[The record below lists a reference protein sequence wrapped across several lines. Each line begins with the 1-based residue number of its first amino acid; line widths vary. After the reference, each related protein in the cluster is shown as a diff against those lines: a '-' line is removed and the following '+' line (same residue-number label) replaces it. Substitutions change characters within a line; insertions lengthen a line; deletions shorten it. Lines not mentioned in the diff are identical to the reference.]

1 MTVSLTDRDR
11 HLLDGGEGQAYRL
24 AMRLVLGAA
33 EALGAEELIDIE
45 FLHVDACFF
54 SGQAHID
61 FARFLLEHGARFAV
75 PAWTNNG
82 LVDLRRPEL
91 RAGSDPE
98 TVAGAKEL
106 MRLYTELGCE
116 TVWTCAPY
124 QLPGAGRPRK
134 GAHIAVGESNAVS
147 FYNSVLGARTNKY
160 GDFLEVAC
168 GLVGRAP
175 LAGRHTDEGRRGTML
190 LSLDR
195 VPEVL
200 KDQDIFFHVLG
211 HLIGGMAGAHTP
223 VIDGLPAT
231 TGEDRLKAIAAGAA
245 ASGGVTLFHAV
256 GVTPE
261 APALDAAFQ
270 GHEPDVTVSVSP
282 DDLITARDQLSTG
295 AADGAIDMVAL
306 GTPHFSYTEFAKL
319 APLLKGR
326 RIARDVAF
334 YVSTSRHVAAL
345 AAEKGW
351 IDLLEKAGGRL
362 ITDTCTYFSPA
373 VRDCRGRVMT
383 NSAKWAY
390 YAPGMLGVEVV
401 FGTLEDCVE
410 TACAGSV
417 RRDRAVWRPQAWGV
431 LGS

>member
-1 MTVSLTDRDR
+1 MSADIVLSDHDR
-11 HLLDGGEGQAYRL
+11 HFLEGGEGKAYRL
-24 AMRLVLGAA
+24 AMQLVLGAA
-33 EALGAEELIDIE
+33 EAMGAEELVDIDFVHI
-45 FLHVDACFF
+45 DACFY

-61 FARFLLEHGARFAV
+61 FARFILENGGRFAV

-91 RAGSDPE
+91 RSDVDPE
-98 TVAGAKEL
+98 VVAGAKEL
-106 MRLYTELGCE
+106 MRLYEEIGCE

-124 QLPGAGRPRK
+124 QLPGAGRPK
-134 GAHIAVGESNAVS
+134 CGSHIAVGESNAVS

-168 GLVGRAP
+168 GLTGRAP
-175 LAGRHTDEGRRGTML
+175 KAGRHTDEGRRATL
-190 LSLDR
+190 LITLDQ
-195 VPEVL
+195 VPEAL
-200 KDQDIFFHVLG
+200 RDQDIFFHVLG
-211 HLIGGMAGAHTP
+211 HMIGREAGVHTP
-223 VIDGLPAT
+223 AIAGLPRD

-245 ASGGVTLFHAV
+245 ASGGVTLYHAI

-261 APALDAAFQ
+261 APDIVTAFGGLEPEARLD
-270 GHEPDVTVSVSP
+270 VSP
-282 DDLITARDQLSTG
+282 EALMAARDSLSTG
-295 AADGAIDMVAL
+295 AREGMVDMVAL
-306 GTPHFSYTEFAKL
+306 GTPHFSFTEFGAL
-319 APLLKGR
+319 AALLDGR
-326 RIARDVAF
+326 RVTDGVSL

-351 IDLLEKAGGRL
+351 VETLERAGGKL

-373 VRDCRGRVMT
+373 VRGCKGRVMT

-401 FGTLEDCVE
+401 FGSLEDCVE

-417 RRDRAVWRPQAWGV
+417 RRDSAVWHPNAWGA
-431 LGS
+431 